1 MNKKNPI
8 ALCLAATLLAAAPA
22 YAETPDE
29 ALARRLDALTQEL
42 EALKTQ
48 VKQLK
53 AQNEALAAQQEGSTA
68 GAGAGVA
75 PGTTTTV
82 ALDPYTAPTGVSTQ
96 ASANTVLGRTSLFGY
111 GEINYNHY
119 DHDSSRTEA
128 TVRRA
133 VFGIGY
139 RYDEN
144 TRFVSEFEVENAV
157 VSAED
162 GGEFEVE
169 QFYVDHRFTDWANLK
184 AGLLLIPSGYINTTH
199 EPPRYFGVERNFVET
214 AIIPST
220 EREGGIALYG
230 STRYG
235 LSYDIGVTTSFN
247 FANWDFGSNEGRES
261 PLGAAH
267 QELSNARAAD
277 LAQYVALNYDGI
289 RGLNIGA
296 SVFTGEA
303 GQNQPN
309 FTASPHFTL
318 TEAHARYVRGPLQL
332 QALYAQGHISDTAAV
347 NLANVGQPTPIP
359 SNFHGWYLQSAYR
372 VWKHRDLEFVPFF
385 RYERFN
391 TADNYAA
398 LPAGLGLPGQGT
410 ETVRTY
416 GASFFLNPNVVFKAD
431 YQQFGIDKA
440 SNRFNLG
447 VGLQF

>member
-1 MNKKNPI
+1 MKKSPI
-8 ALCLAATLLAAAPA
+8 ALCIAAALLAAAPA
-22 YAETPDE
+22 YAETPEE
-29 ALARRLDALTQEL
+29 ALARRLDALSQEL
-42 EALKTQ
+42 DALKAQ

-53 AQNEALAAQQEGSTA
+53 AQNEALAAQQEATTSGVTTA
-68 GAGAGVA
+68 TA
-75 PGTTTTV
+75 
-82 ALDPYTAPTGVSTQ
+82 DSSPYVAPTGVSPQ
-96 ASANTVLGRTSLFGY
+96 VSANTVLGRTLLFGY
-111 GEINYNHY
+111 GEINYSHY
-119 DHDSSRTEA
+119 DHDSARTEA

-139 RYDEN
+139 RFNEN
-144 TRFVSEFEVENAV
+144 TRFVSEFEIENAV

-162 GGEFEVE
+162 GGELEVE
-169 QFYVDHRFTDWANLK
+169 QFYVDHRLNNWANLK
-184 AGLLLIPSGYINTTH
+184 VGLLLIPSGYINVTH
-199 EPPRYFGVERNFVET
+199 EPPGYFGVERNFVET

-220 EREGGIALYG
+220 EREGGIGLYG
-230 STRYG
+230 STKYG

-247 FANWDFGSNEGRES
+247 FANWDFASNEGRES

-277 LAQYVALNYDGI
+277 LAQYAALNYDGI
-289 RGLNIGA
+289 RGLNVGA

-309 FTASPHFTL
+309 FDASPHFTL

-332 QALYAQGHISDTAAV
+332 QALYAQGHISDTAQI

-359 SNFHGWYLQSAYR
+359 SNFHGWYLQGAYR
-372 VWKHRDLEFVPFF
+372 VWKQGDYALTPFF

-391 TADNYAA
+391 TADNYAE
-398 LPAGLGLPGQGT
+398 LPAGLGVPGLGT

-416 GASFFLNPNVVFKAD
+416 GASFFLNPNVVLKAD

-447 VGLQF
+447 IGLQF